1 MTSHCRPDPV
11 QKMLNMEMEVLHK
24 MRSPV
29 VSTFVNTEN
38 ISFERSE
45 FTPPPGG
52 CGQSC
57 DFPAGKRVVFGGF
70 DQTRLRMS
78 ADFMQR

>member
-11 QKMLNMEMEVLHK
+11 QKMLNMEMEVLRK

-45 FTPPPGG
+45 FTPPP
-52 CGQSC
+52 
-57 DFPAGKRVVFGGF
+57 RVGVVSHVISLQAKEWYLGVSIRQ
-70 DQTRLRMS
+70 D
-78 ADFMQR
+78 